1 MASLRK
7 KYSTHIVDAG
17 PRQDEPPVTTPPE
30 ITAAELPPV
39 ADAKPPEQPTTE
51 SPADVAARTALKSRL
66 AEMERAEQLAQQ
78 QQQPQQPPQH
88 AEPPQQQPEI
98 PAAVAKFLAEN
109 PRYAD
114 PDDAIS
120 QAEIYTATLKC
131 NRDGLN
137 WNDDDFI
144 PAIERHLGLRPAAT
158 NGHSERHKSEIPN
171 ENFTSPPTPRPAAPR
186 RQPAVRPSA
195 APVSAPPTRQVPS
208 MSTGRAPSYR
218 APLTKDELEIAAAS
232 GQTPEQYQAQ
242 KERWQKM
249 KAEGAQ

>member
-1 MASLRK
+1 
-7 KYSTHIVDAG
+7 
-17 PRQDEPPVTTPPE
+17 
-30 ITAAELPPV
+30 
-39 ADAKPPEQPTTE
+39 
-51 SPADVAARTALKSRL
+51 
-66 AEMERAEQLAQQ
+66 
-78 QQQPQQPPQH
+78 QPQQPPQH

-158 NGHSERHKSEIPN
+158 NGHSDHLKSKTTINNRQP
-171 ENFTSPPTPRPAAPR
+171 PPTPRPEKPR
-186 RQPAVRPSA
+186 RHPAVRPSA
-195 APVSAPPTRQVPS
+195 GPVSAPQTRQVPS
-208 MSTGRAPSYR
+208 MSTGRAPSYL
-218 APLTKDELEIAAAS
+218 APLPKDKLEIAAAS
-232 GQTPEQYQAQ
+232 GQTPEQYQA
-242 KERWQKM
+242 
-249 KAEGAQ
+249 